1 MGHSVDTPNPLK
13 IAIIGAGPAG
23 LSAAHFLMQRGIRA
37 TVFEAKDRIGGKSF
51 SIING
56 DNLNEMGTCY
66 TTRSHTMIKGWM
78 KDNGIT
84 LKRLGVALY
93 DGEPVV
99 NYVKHGPGAPLPFQV
114 LRFIRKAA
122 ILRKGIK
129 QRPDDP
135 EIMKEASL
143 STIEWVRALNIP
155 KIERAMHRIQTTQGY
170 GYVDKATIGQTVQW
184 CDLQYILSGVLN
196 DLHMPEQGWT
206 TFWQRFARSF
216 DVRLGTPVLGID
228 RSGHKPVIYTRDAEH
243 VFDAVLSTIPMQ
255 LFTSIAKATEL
266 EQRVADSIAW
276 QTYTTTLLAS
286 NDWFTGHQVIGYSR
300 ASKDSSLQG
309 AILGGRAEGES
320 ADLGGRL
327 YVTGQFS
334 ESLTPEELRE
344 ILHADAAH
352 LGFTINNVILQ
363 KSWQYFPQ
371 YKAEAVARGLF
382 GDLLRVQGHNKTW
395 FSGSTF
401 SHELVSSVVGRSE
414 IVVRDMTAAMSGQ
427 LQTVPADA

>member
-1 MGHSVDTPNPLK
+1 MGQSVDTPEPLN
-13 IAIIGAGPAG
+13 IAVIGAGPAG

-37 TVFEAKDRIGGKSF
+37 TVFEANDRIGGKSF
-51 SIING
+51 SILNG

-66 TTRSHTMIKGWM
+66 TTRAHTMIKGWM

-122 ILRKGIK
+122 ILRRGIK

-184 CDLQYILSGVLN
+184 CDLQYVLSGVLN

-216 DVRLGTPVLGID
+216 DVRLSTPVLGLD
-228 RSGHKPVIYTRDAEH
+228 RSGPKPVIHTREGEH

-266 EQRVADSIAW
+266 EHRVADSIAW

-371 YKAEAVARGLF
+371 YKAEAVAHGLF
-382 GDLLRVQGHNKTW
+382 GDLLRVQGHNRTW

-401 SHELVSSVVGRSE
+401 SHELVSSVVSRSE
-414 IVVRDMTAAMSGQ
+414 IVVRDMTAALSGQ
-427 LQTVPADA
+427 QKPVSADA

>member
-1 MGHSVDTPNPLK
+1 MGHSVGTPETLK

-23 LSAAHFLMQRGIRA
+23 LSAAHFLMQLGIRA
-37 TVFEAKDRIGGKSF
+37 TVFEANDRIGGKSF
-51 SIING
+51 SILNG

-84 LKRLGVALY
+84 LKRLGEARF

-99 NYVKHGPGAPLPFQV
+99 NYVKHGPGAPLPLQV

-122 ILRKGIK
+122 SLRKAIK
-129 QRPDDP
+129 ARPDDP
-135 EIMKEASL
+135 DVMKEASL

-170 GYVDKATIGQTVQW
+170 GFVDKATIGQTVQW
-184 CDLQYILSGVLN
+184 CDLQYVLSGVLN

-206 TFWQRFARSF
+206 TFWQRFASSF
-216 DVRLGTPVLGID
+216 DVRLGTPVLGLD
-228 RSGHKPVIYTRDAEH
+228 RSGPKPVIHTREGEH
-243 VFDAVLSTIPMQ
+243 VFDGVLSTIPMQ

-344 ILHADAAH
+344 ILYADATH

-371 YKAEAVARGLF
+371 YKAEAVAHGLF
-382 GDLLRVQGHNKTW
+382 GDLLRVQGHNRTW

-401 SHELVSSVVGRSE
+401 SHELVSSVVSRSE
-414 IVVRDMTAAMSGQ
+414 IVVRDLTLALSGQ
-427 LQTVPADA
+427 SQTALADA

>member
-1 MGHSVDTPNPLK
+1 MGHSVDTPGPLR

-37 TVFEAKDRIGGKSF
+37 TIFEANDRIGGKSF
-51 SIING
+51 SILNG

-78 KDNGIT
+78 KDNDIT
-84 LKRLGVALY
+84 LKRLGEARF

-99 NYVKHGPGAPLPFQV
+99 NYVKRGPGAPLPFQV

-122 ILRKGIK
+122 SLRKAIK
-129 QRPDDP
+129 DRPDDP
-135 EIMKEASL
+135 DVMREASL
-143 STIEWVRALNIP
+143 STIDWVRALNIP

-170 GYVDKATIGQTVQW
+170 GFVDKATIGQTVQW
-184 CDLQYILSGVLN
+184 CDLQYVLSGVLN
-196 DLHMPEQGWT
+196 DLHMPEQGWS
-206 TFWQRFARSF
+206 TFWQRFASSF
-216 DVRLGTPVLGID
+216 DVRLGTPVLGLD
-228 RSGHKPVIYTRDAEH
+228 RSGPKPIIYTREGEH

-255 LFTSIAKATEL
+255 LFTSIANATDL
-266 EQRVADSIAW
+266 EQRIADSIAW

-352 LGFTINNVILQ
+352 IGFTINNVILQ

-371 YKAEAVARGLF
+371 YKAEAVATGLF

-401 SHELVSSVVGRSE
+401 SHELVSSVVSRSE
-414 IVVRDMTAAMSGQ
+414 IVVRDMTLALSEQ
-427 LQTVPADA
+427 SNTVLVDA

>member
-1 MGHSVDTPNPLK
+1 MGHSVGTPETLK

-37 TVFEAKDRIGGKSF
+37 TVFEANDRIGGKSF
-51 SIING
+51 SILNG

-78 KDNGIT
+78 KHNGIT
-84 LKRLGVALY
+84 LKRLGEARF

-99 NYVKHGPGAPLPFQV
+99 NYVKHGPGAPLPLQV

-122 ILRKGIK
+122 SLRKAIK
-129 QRPDDP
+129 ARPDDP
-135 EIMKEASL
+135 DVMKEASL

-170 GYVDKATIGQTVQW
+170 GFVDKATIGQTVQW
-184 CDLQYILSGVLN
+184 CDLQYVLSGVLN

-206 TFWQRFARSF
+206 TFWQRFASSF
-216 DVRLGTPVLGID
+216 DVRLGTPVLGLD
-228 RSGHKPVIYTRDAEH
+228 RSGPKPVIHTREGEH

-266 EQRVADSIAW
+266 ERRVADSVAW

-344 ILHADAAH
+344 ILYADATH

-371 YKAEAVARGLF
+371 YKAEAVAHGLF
-382 GDLLRVQGHNKTW
+382 GDLLRVQGHNRTW

-401 SHELVSSVVGRSE
+401 SHELVSSVVSRSE
-414 IVVRDMTAAMSGQ
+414 IVVRDLTLALSGQ
-427 LQTVPADA
+427 SQTALADA